1 VDDRTNET
9 DAAEIRVVA
18 DKMRSPIA
26 ALRVLSG
33 QFRSRVAQSLGAAAL
48 LHDDRRATEK
58 DRDAIQAELRQY
70 REKLA
75 ATADDVHRLGVSISA
90 AMQRVNATEAEVL
103 EVQRRAL
110 AQEKKEKELGDE
122 DRRLT
127 ALGEDVGRRHHELTR
142 LFERAAQDSAS
153 NGQLLNET
161 REIEEA
167 IRAQLAALDGR
178 VVKMG
183 ADEQAFAERRRALS
197 AGEGT
202 LEAGREALRESE
214 ARAAEGRARAAEKDA
229 QLVDLSSRL
238 ERDQSAVNEMHA
250 KLVGLVQ
257 RAHEHEQAMDKH
269 YKELA
274 RRLAEQDA
282 RAAANEVRAA
292 ELDARKLAYDR
303 ERVELDGRISQLSD
317 LDQRNEQLLRFK
329 AYLDEDE
336 KRLNAELSGVR
347 ENQRL
352 TTETW
357 EELKKTLARIEEL
370 ERHVEDTNDAIGR
383 LREETERRDRESTE
397 AARRRSLALDARER
411 EILNW
416 RMQSELRERKVQERY
431 NELDVLEQRKTSV
444 RGDIERLERE
454 HASRAS
460 EWEREQQRARQAW
473 AERRAEAEK
482 ARELYERNAALLD
495 RRLAEVMQRE
505 KEHQTRAETL
515 EERNAQLTERERRLR
530 AAEERIRLLEEQ
542 RDSLNAVIASLTT
555 QVGRD
560 WPAPESR
567 LESGLTPPPLD
578 APIDASGATPPPVRR
593 SESSAAAVGS
603 SKPSSAGGGA

>member
-1 VDDRTNET
+1 VSERTNDA

-26 ALRVLSG
+26 AFRVLSG
-33 QFRSRVAQSLGAAAL
+33 RFRSRVAQTLGAAAV
-48 LHDDRRATEK
+48 LHDDRRATEA

-70 REKLA
+70 RERLA
-75 ATADDVHRLGVSISA
+75 ATADDVHRLSASIA
-90 AMQRVNATEAEVL
+90 AAIQRVTTTESEVL

-110 AQEKKEKELGDE
+110 SQEKKEKELADE
-122 DRRLT
+122 DKRLT
-127 ALGEDVGRRHHELTR
+127 GLVDDVGRRHHELTR

-153 NGQLLNET
+153 NGQLLNEAK
-161 REIEEA
+161 EIEEA
-167 IRAQLAALDGR
+167 IRAQLAALDSRGM
-178 VVKMG
+178 KL
-183 ADEQAFAERRRALS
+183 ALDEQNFAERRRALS
-197 AGEGT
+197 SGEGT

-214 ARAAEGRARAAEKDA
+214 ARAASDRARTSEKDA
-229 QLVDLSSRL
+229 QLADLQGRL
-238 ERDQSAVNEMHA
+238 ERDQNAVNEMHG

-257 RAHEHEQAMDKH
+257 RAHDHEKAMDAH
-269 YKELA
+269 YKELE

-282 RAAANEVRAA
+282 RAKAAEVRAA

-303 ERVELDGRISQLSD
+303 ERVELDGKISQLSD
-317 LDQRNEQLLRFK
+317 LEQRNEQLLRFK
-329 AYLDEDE
+329 AYLDEDQ
-336 KRLNAELSGVR
+336 KRLNSELAGVR

-357 EELKKTLARIEEL
+357 EELKKTLAQIEEL
-370 ERHVEDTNDAIGR
+370 ERRVEDTNDAIGR

-454 HASRAS
+454 HAGRAS

-505 KEHQTRAETL
+505 KEHQARAETL
-515 EERNAQLTERERRLR
+515 EERTAQLSERERRLH
-530 AAEERIRLLEEQ
+530 AAEARIRLLEEQ

-567 LESGLTPPPLD
+567 LESGLTPPPID
-578 APIDASGATPPPVRR
+578 APIEAPGATPPPVRR
-593 SESSAAAVGS
+593 PESSAAAVGI
-603 SKPSSAGGGA
+603 SKPASSGGA